1 MSKSYDEIRK
11 KIVDGDVVVM
21 TAQEFKEYV
30 KANGVKKAAKDVD
43 IVTTG
48 TFGAMCS
55 SGAYFNFGHS
65 DPPMKMQKVWMDGI
79 PAYAGLAAV
88 DAYLGATELDE
99 TNNMMHGGAHVIED
113 LVRGKAVRLKA
124 TAYGTD
130 CYPKKEIDTYVS
142 LKTVNQAVLL
152 NVRNCYQNYAVA
164 TNSGSRTLYT
174 YMGKLLPEYGNA
186 TYSSA
191 GELSPLMNDPY
202 YRSIGIG
209 TRIFLGGAQGFV
221 IWEGTQFNPGVPR
234 TPAGVPK
241 RAAGSIAV
249 IGDLKQM
256 SSEFLRGLTFTRYG
270 TSLGLGIG
278 IPIPIL
284 DEEMA
289 RACAITDDQ
298 IVTAMFDY
306 SQPTRSRTVL
316 KETTYA
322 ELRSGE
328 IELKG
333 KQIPTSSLSSLYKAR
348 QISQILKSQI
358 QKGEFMIEAGPEL
371 ADGQGIQGTGCPN
384 GKGGDVIEDQSRA
397 QLQPRGREHTN
408 HTQPHRKIP
417 SAGEHTPR

>member
-1 MSKSYDEIRK
+1 VSKSYDEIRK
-11 KIVDGDVVVM
+11 KTMDGDVVVM

-65 DPPMKMQKVWMDGI
+65 DPPIKMQKVWMDGI

-152 NVRNCYQNYAVA
+152 NARNCYQNYAVA

-174 YMGKLLPEYGNA
+174 YMGKLLPEYGNV

-298 IVTAMFDY
+298 IVTAVFDY

-316 KETTYA
+316 KEITYA

-333 KQIPTSSLSSLYKAR
+333 KQISTSSLSSLYKAR

-358 QKGEFMIEAGPEL
+358 QKGEFMIEKPVQNLPMDRVFKAL
-371 ADGQGIQGTGCPN
+371 
-384 GKGGDVIEDQSRA
+384 DVRTEKEA
-397 QLQPRGREHTN
+397 M
-408 HTQPHRKIP
+408 
-417 SAGEHTPR
+417 

>member
-1 MSKSYDEIRK
+1 MSKSYDEIQK
-11 KIVDGDVVVM
+11 KTMDGDVVVM

-256 SSEFLRGLTFTRYG
+256 SPEFLRGLTFTRYG

-316 KETTYA
+316 KEITYA

-333 KQIPTSSLSSLYKAR
+333 KHIPTSSLSSLYKAR

-358 QKGEFMIEAGPEL
+358 QKGEFMIEKPVQNLPMDRVFKAL
-371 ADGQGIQGTGCPN
+371 
-384 GKGGDVIEDQSRA
+384 DVRTEKEA
-397 QLQPRGREHTN
+397 M
-408 HTQPHRKIP
+408 
-417 SAGEHTPR
+417 